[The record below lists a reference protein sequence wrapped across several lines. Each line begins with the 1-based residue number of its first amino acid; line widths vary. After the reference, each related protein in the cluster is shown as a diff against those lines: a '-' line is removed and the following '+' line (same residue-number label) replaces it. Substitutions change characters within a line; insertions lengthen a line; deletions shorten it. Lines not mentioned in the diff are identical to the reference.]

1 MSSSLRSS
9 LRRFVRHFVRASL
22 RSSLRSLLRS
32 FVRRFVVSFV
42 RSFVRRFVRRF
53 VGSFV
58 ASLRSGKTNERVL
71 CHTGRQNTQ
80 QSDRNN
86 VFNQACDMTYTRRVP
101 APSRTPVCVARD
113 DGGGDNDDGLT

>member
-1 MSSSLRSS
+1 MSSLRSS
-9 LRRFVRHFVRASL
+9 LRRFVRRFDRSFVASFVAL
-22 RSSLRSLLRS
+22 IVRSFVASSLRSFVAS
-32 FVRRFVVSFV
+32 FVRRFASF
-42 RSFVRRFVRRF
+42 
-53 VGSFV
+53 GQD
-58 ASLRSGKTNERVL
+58 ERVL